1 MLLTVEEPPTK
12 MLYAIKALIEDGV
25 RSGIISTDYKLKGHN
40 QIMATE
46 CPGTALLNVISKWDH
61 FSEGQGLVKT

>member
-1 MLLTVEEPPTK
+1 MLQAT
-12 MLYAIKALIEDGV
+12 KALIADGV
-25 RSGIISTDYKLKGHN
+25 RKGVLSSDYKLKGHS

-61 FSEGQGLVKT
+61 FSEGQGLTKA